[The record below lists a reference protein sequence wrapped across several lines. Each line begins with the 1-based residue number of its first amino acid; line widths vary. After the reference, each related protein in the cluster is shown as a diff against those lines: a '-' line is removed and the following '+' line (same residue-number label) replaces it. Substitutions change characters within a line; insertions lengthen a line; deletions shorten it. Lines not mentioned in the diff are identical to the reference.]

1 MCEAHLKPAT
11 SPTGYNHLII
21 VFAAPEEPSAAS
33 QWHCETIGRL
43 GKARSHRCV
52 HKRAQSGSIWI
63 YRKFVDEWVSDC
75 VDKAIMPCVDG
86 SSYDLR
92 PW

>member
-33 QWHCETIGRL
+33 QWHCETIGRF
-43 GKARSHRCV
+43 GKSPFASVCSQASAVR
-52 HKRAQSGSIWI
+52 I
-63 YRKFVDEWVSDC
+63 
-75 VDKAIMPCVDG
+75 
-86 SSYDLR
+86 DLNLPQIR
-92 PW
+92 G